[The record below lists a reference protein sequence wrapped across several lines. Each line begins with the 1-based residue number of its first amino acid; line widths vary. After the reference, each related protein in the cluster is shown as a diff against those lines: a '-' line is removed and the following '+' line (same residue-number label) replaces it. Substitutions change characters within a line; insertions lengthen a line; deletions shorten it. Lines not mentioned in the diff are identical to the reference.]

1 MAINIF
7 TPKYLNAMKED
18 SQIVIYQTDDE
29 RINIEVQVGQDS
41 VWLTQAQLA
50 LLFDRDYKT
59 ISKHI
64 LNAFK
69 EGELEKSSVVAKF
82 ATTASDGKTYQV
94 EHYNLDV
101 IISVGYRV
109 KSKRGTQFRIW
120 ATQVLHKYLMDGY
133 ALNEKRLREQ
143 EQNLKNLKEA
153 VHLVAQVVQKQILT
167 PTEAQGILSILD
179 RYSHA
184 LTVLDQY
191 DHQTLHIADTR
202 NVGQQPISYE
212 EAMGQIRLWRER
224 EGLGALFGNEKDES
238 FKGSLT
244 TIYQTFDGQ
253 ELYPSI
259 EEKSAN
265 LLYFVVKNHSFSDG
279 NKRIAAALFVWFLLR
294 NNYLYDLEGRKRI
307 ADNALV
313 ALTLMIAQSKPEE
326 KDIIVKVV
334 VNLINAKN

>member
-1 MAINIF
+1 MAIYIF
-7 TPKYLNAMKED
+7 TPKYLNAMKEE
-18 SQIVIYQTDDE
+18 SQIAIYQTNDHQTS
-29 RINIEVQVGQDS
+29 IEVQVGQDS
-41 VWLTQAQLA
+41 VWLTQAQMA

-143 EQNLKNLKEA
+143 EQNLKNLQEA

-212 EAMGQIRLWRER
+212 EAMGQIRLWREK

-294 NNYLYDLEGRKRI
+294 NSYLYDLEGRKRI